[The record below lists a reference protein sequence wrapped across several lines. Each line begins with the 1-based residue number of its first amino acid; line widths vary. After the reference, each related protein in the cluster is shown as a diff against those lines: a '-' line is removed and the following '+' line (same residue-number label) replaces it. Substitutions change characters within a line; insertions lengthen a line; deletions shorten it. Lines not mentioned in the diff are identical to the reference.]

1 MLDRLKSGQQ
11 TVHAERGW
19 VQIGDW
25 PEAVN
30 ALNAF
35 SEKDQDG
42 EMSIL
47 F

>member
-19 VQIGDW
+19 VQIDDW

-30 ALNAF
+30 AV
-35 SEKDQDG
+35 SEKDQDE

-47 F
+47 FKN